1 MSYTLIFVTF
11 SNSNAIEELGVH
23 AVDIISTSSLAQNR
37 QMFNLVWVE
46 DLVRIVAPKNVSVD
60 NPESGSIERFLNI
73 TLTT

>member
-37 QMFNLVWVE
+37 QMFNLV
-46 DLVRIVAPKNVSVD
+46 
-60 NPESGSIERFLNI
+60 
-73 TLTT
+73 